1 MMDKAEAAN
10 RVQDILN
17 ELTILDANDV
27 IMECFSYVGDQ
38 EKAAIKGV
46 SLRDMESQN
55 DDVAEIVKTAHDTK
69 RESGQAMHWSVTALV
84 ISIVVG
90 IVRIA
95 IVVLPHL

>member
-1 MMDKAEAAN
+1 MMDKAEAAK

-27 IMECFSYVGDQ
+27 IMECFSYVRDQ

-55 DDVAEIVKTAHDTK
+55 DDVAEIVKTAHDAK
-69 RESGQAMHWSVTALV
+69 RESRQAMHWSVTALV